1 MDLIARLAEDPAA
14 TAIFLDVDGV
24 LAPIVPRPKDAV
36 VPEET
41 RRELRRLNR
50 RYELVACISGR
61 PSDDAQRVVGVP
73 ELVYAGNHGL
83 ELEPEAPAWA
93 ARLTSFLAGLD
104 WPRIEDKGLTASLHY
119 RDRSDE
125 DAARAEL
132 EGIAA
137 EARAA
142 GFVARFGRKVL
153 EILPP
158 LPANKGT
165 VVRRLLASHGSR
177 RALFAG
183 DDRTDLDGFLALEG
197 LELAVRVAVVSGEGP
212 KELQESA
219 DLTVDGPEEMLAI
232 LRRL

>member
-1 MDLIARLAEDPAA
+1 VDLLARLAEDPASA
-14 TAIFLDVDGV
+14 AIFLDVDGV
-24 LAPIVPRPKDAV
+24 LAPIVPRPEDAV
-36 VPEET
+36 VPDQT
-41 RRELRRLNR
+41 RAELRRLNG

-61 PSDDAQRVVGVP
+61 PSEDAKRIVGVP

-83 ELEPEAPAWA
+83 ELEPDAPAWA
-93 ARLTSFLAGLD
+93 ARLTRFLAGLD

-119 RDRSDE
+119 RDRADQ

-158 LPANKGT
+158 LPADKGT
-165 VVRRLLASHGSR
+165 AVRRLLAAYGSR

-183 DDRTDLDGFLALEG
+183 DDTTDLDGFRALDG

-212 KELQESA
+212 TELPESA
-219 DLTVDGPEEMLAI
+219 DVTVDGPEEMLAI

>member
-1 MDLIARLAEDPAA
+1 MDLLARLAEDPASA
-14 TAIFLDVDGV
+14 AIFLDVDGV
-24 LAPIVPRPKDAV
+24 LAPIVPRPEDAV
-36 VPEET
+36 VPDET
-41 RRELRRLNR
+41 RAELRRLNE

-61 PSDDAQRVVGVP
+61 PSEDAKRIVGVP

-83 ELEPEAPAWA
+83 ELEPDAPAWA
-93 ARLTSFLAGLD
+93 ARLTPFLAALD

-119 RDRSDE
+119 RDRADQ

-158 LPANKGT
+158 LPADKGT
-165 VVRRLLASHGSR
+165 AVRRLLAAYGSR
-177 RALFAG
+177 HALFAG
-183 DDRTDLDGFLALEG
+183 DDTTDLDAFRALDG
-197 LELAVRVAVVSGEGP
+197 LDLAVRVAVVSAEGP
-212 KELQESA
+212 TELRESA
-219 DLTVDGPEEMLAI
+219 DVTVDGPEEMLAI